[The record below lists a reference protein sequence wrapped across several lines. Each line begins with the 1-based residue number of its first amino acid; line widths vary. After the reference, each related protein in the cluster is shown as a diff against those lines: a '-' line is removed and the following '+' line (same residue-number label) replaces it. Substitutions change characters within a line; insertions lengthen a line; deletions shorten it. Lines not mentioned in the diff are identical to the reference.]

1 MRLEAQDRLY
11 DKLGDYVED
20 TLALEEGVVDNLD
33 SMIRSLDDETLIQML
48 ERHRQ
53 VGREHAERLKRR
65 LELLDRGDTPI
76 RKRIEGMA
84 VSLVKGVSDAVRT
97 DAPGKVGRDAYLL
110 AHSQIAAY
118 ELLGRLATSV
128 GDDEAVELARTHL
141 ADERMCAEEISAH
154 WDMFFNETLV
164 GWLEEEPASA
174 DEVGRLT

>member
-1 MRLEAQDRLY
+1 MRLEAQDKLY

-33 SMIRSLDDETLIQML
+33 SMINSVDDPTLVSVLQ
-48 ERHRQ
+48 RQRQ
-53 VGREHAERLKRR
+53 VGREHVERLKQR
-65 LELLDRGDTPI
+65 LERLHRDTPI